1 MKKLIHFLCLLLS
14 ICFSAESS
22 ADSWFD
28 PTWKDMLDKSDVVA
42 LVKFIS
48 DGDFHA
54 KAHIEKIYKGNRSA
68 GDEIMISGFSN
79 RYGPINRMSIG
90 DVYLVFLK
98 FYEPTSERI
107 EYYKKE
113 LDKKPELREY
123 AEAYSNSNVYSVSS
137 PTSGFLYVRGTKIQY
152 NMVFTTISSKNHY
165 YSLREF
171 ESFLVA
177 YYSPTSKYDYCTTLI
192 RKLKPANDSDLRTQ
206 YLGMLSVMGN
216 TRFDE
221 VFLDYITIN
230 NESSRFML
238 AKVLGNI
245 HSDQSRNALYNLLK
259 DENTIVQGETVR
271 QLKNDT
277 SEFVASQL
285 LAHLQQA
292 GLGSMGPTNLMSP
305 VMNHLDGGKL
315 EIIRALGELRYKP
328 AIPALLPILNTED
341 SELFDLVLKALKSIG
356 TTEYIPY
363 FIKHLDNKSKELI
376 YTISTHISRDSLV
389 VCLPSLKNFIATC
402 NRDSYKNYD
411 FTISTTDGIGK
422 FTDSSTVSFL
432 LSDFKRYYASN
443 VSHNHNDSHT
453 WFSEYFATFASLH
466 IKEVRPYLYSMIFDW
481 YGFNEDFGRYPK
493 LFVIKR
499 AMEDSFRVRFAATL
513 ATKGYKLNYC
523 YAFIQNGV
531 QAAAG
536 ANPVCSYRIE
546 VTIPSSEKVGDYP
559 QIISQGLAIPTE
571 NVFIRFNNG
580 WYHGESHG
588 RFKPYFDS
596 RSPFINLLNFAAVLP
611 DTNDLLFL
619 QQVLEHKVT
628 KDKYTLSI
636 VQSTIDNIKK
646 KLKIE

>member
-1 MKKLIHFLCLLLS
+1 
-14 ICFSAESS
+14 
-22 ADSWFD
+22 
-28 PTWKDMLDKSDVVA
+28 
-42 LVKFIS
+42 
-48 DGDFHA
+48 
-54 KAHIEKIYKGNRSA
+54 
-68 GDEIMISGFSN
+68 
-79 RYGPINRMSIG
+79 
-90 DVYLVFLK
+90 
-98 FYEPTSERI
+98 
-107 EYYKKE
+107 
-113 LDKKPELREY
+113 
-123 AEAYSNSNVYSVSS
+123 
-137 PTSGFLYVRGTKIQY
+137 
-152 NMVFTTISSKNHY
+152 
-165 YSLREF
+165 
-171 ESFLVA
+171 
-177 YYSPTSKYDYCTTLI
+177 
-192 RKLKPANDSDLRTQ
+192 
-206 YLGMLSVMGN
+206 
-216 TRFDE
+216 
-221 VFLDYITIN
+221 
-230 NESSRFML
+230 
-238 AKVLGNI
+238 
-245 HSDQSRNALYNLLK
+245 
-259 DENTIVQGETVR
+259 
-271 QLKNDT
+271 
-277 SEFVASQL
+277 
-285 LAHLQQA
+285 
-292 GLGSMGPTNLMSP
+292 
-305 VMNHLDGGKL
+305 MNHLDGGKL